1 MYLMGKK
8 NKEDQEPEKIRKR
21 KALQEDLISAKERK
35 TELQVTAQKLVE
47 SANKKAKETEKRI
60 DVATLKALLI
70 ESNASQKRSQEIMK
84 KEVPKQEQEIK
95 KMEEKLKLLN

>member
-1 MYLMGKK
+1 MQQR
-8 NKEDQEPEKIRKR
+8 KEKQ
-21 KALQEDLISAKERK
+21 LQA
-35 TELQVTAQKLVE
+35 TAQKLVD
-47 SANKKAKETEKRI
+47 SADMKAKEAEKRT

-84 KEVPKQEQEIK
+84 KEVPKHEEEIK